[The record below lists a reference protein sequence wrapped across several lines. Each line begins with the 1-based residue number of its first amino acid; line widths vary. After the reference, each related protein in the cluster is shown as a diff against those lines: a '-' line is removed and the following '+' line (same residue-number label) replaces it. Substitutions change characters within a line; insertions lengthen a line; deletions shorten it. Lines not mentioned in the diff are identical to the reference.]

1 MNVTSKANLTSK
13 KKLII
18 SCIGGLALI
27 VFAAIVFL
35 EVTKATVVFA
45 QDGEEQ
51 TVRTHSNTVE
61 ELLSELDVDVG
72 EHDHLSADLGDS
84 IEDGMNIEYKEAKTI
99 HVTID
104 EDEETFHTT
113 AFTLDEFLEEESIE
127 VTDHDEVSQDL
138 DQEIEHGLELDIVKA
153 FEVTIADGKED
164 EEKVWTTGSS
174 VESLLADHDVELN
187 KDDKVKPALDK
198 DIEEETT
205 VAITRVEK
213 KKDVVEE
220 SVAFSVDKKE
230 DNSLEKGKEK
240 VVTDGK
246 EGLVEKEY
254 EIIYEN
260 GKEVDRKVLNETV
273 KKESKNKVVAVGTK
287 EAPSNLQ
294 TLGSSSNKGSSSSSS
309 SSSKP
314 SGGKEMVM
322 QASAYTADCSGC
334 SGYTATGINLKA
346 NPNMKVIAVDPSVI
360 PLGSRVWVEGYGEAV
375 AGDTGGA
382 IKGNRIDVHV
392 PNRQAALSFGRK
404 QVRVKVLN

>member
-1 MNVTSKANLTSK
+1 
-13 KKLII
+13 
-18 SCIGGLALI
+18 
-27 VFAAIVFL
+27 
-35 EVTKATVVFA
+35 
-45 QDGEEQ
+45 
-51 TVRTHSNTVE
+51 
-61 ELLSELDVDVG
+61 
-72 EHDHLSADLGDS
+72 
-84 IEDGMNIEYKEAKTI
+84 
-99 HVTID
+99 
-104 EDEETFHTT
+104 
-113 AFTLDEFLEEESIE
+113 
-127 VTDHDEVSQDL
+127 
-138 DQEIEHGLELDIVKA
+138 
-153 FEVTIADGKED
+153 
-164 EEKVWTTGSS
+164 
-174 VESLLADHDVELN
+174 
-187 KDDKVKPALDK
+187 KPALDK

-314 SGGKEMVM
+314 SGGKEMVCKH
-322 QASAYTADCSGC
+322 QH
-334 SGYTATGINLKA
+334 IQLI
-346 NPNMKVIAVDPSVI
+346 VVDVQDI
-360 PLGSRVWVEGYGEAV
+360 Q
-375 AGDTGGA
+375 
-382 IKGNRIDVHV
+382 
-392 PNRQAALSFGRK
+392 RQ
-404 QVRVKVLN
+404 VLT